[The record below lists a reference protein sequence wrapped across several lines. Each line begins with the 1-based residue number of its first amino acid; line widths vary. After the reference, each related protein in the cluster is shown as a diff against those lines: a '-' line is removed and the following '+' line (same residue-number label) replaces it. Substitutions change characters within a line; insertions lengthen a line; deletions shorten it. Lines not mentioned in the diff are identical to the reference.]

1 MANFVKGTALK
12 CSRHLDYNIMI
23 LNYNVSIGN
32 RKRERERGGKRERG
46 RDRSQVTKLHV
57 MSDCYFKKY

>member
-32 RKRERERGGKRERG
+32 RKREREEGREREG
-46 RDRSQVTKLHV
+46 GIEAKSQSC
-57 MSDCYFKKY
+57 M